1 MTGKESK
8 CWKVIGVFGDKS
20 CESLTEY
27 LHCKHCP
34 VYTSAARDFFDRDI
48 PPEFIDTWTE
58 TLSHKKEVIEK
69 GDLSVTV
76 FRLGS
81 EVLAIPTDAFL
92 VAVEIKPVHFVPF
105 RTNRTFRGLVNID
118 GELLLCFSLE
128 NLLGLSTSGVQE
140 SEGKAVYNR
149 MVAVRGAN
157 ERVVFEVDEVIGV
170 TRIASSLIT
179 KLPSTA
185 QKAGE
190 IFSRGIFEV
199 AGLSAALLDEHKVC
213 ESFRS
218 TLKFQ

>member
-1 MTGKESK
+1 MTGKDSK

-20 CESLTEY
+20 CESLNEY

-34 VYTSAARDFFDRDI
+34 VYSSAAREFFDREI
-48 PPEFIDTWTE
+48 PPEFMDVWTE
-58 TLSHKKEVIEK
+58 TLSHKKEMIEK

-76 FRLGS
+76 FRLGT
-81 EVLAIPTDAFL
+81 EFLAIPTDAFL

-128 NLLGLSTSGVQE
+128 NLLGLTRTAVQVT
-140 SEGKAVYNR
+140 EGKAVYNR

-157 ERVVFEVDEVIGV
+157 ERIVFEVDEVVGV
-170 TRIASSLIT
+170 TRISSSAIK

-199 AGLSAALLDEHKVC
+199 FGFSAALLDEHKVC